1 MSKDSKRRSFFA
13 RSSLGTLS
21 GHQNPQDDEPANL
34 LRKRRT
40 ASFRTTF
47 STAST
52 QPGDDESLSGG
63 AVDSPASPRTTFSRG
78 SQSRSSSVFGSLR
91 GLRLHE
97 GSEEPLSASSTRTFS
112 GHWPVVDDSLRN
124 IQVLRHGEVQT
135 SSSMF
140 RKKKEYL
147 VLTESHLMRFKSHQK
162 AADAF
167 VTYVHSVTNLQVLR
181 LTNAEYL
188 RPTLARLHTDIA
200 RTPLGVRP
208 TNCSLPPLRRPEIAP
223 WAPHSARS

>member
-1 MSKDSKRRSFFA
+1 MSKDNRRRSFFS
-13 RSSLGTLS
+13 RSSLAGLS
-21 GHQNPQDDEPANL
+21 PLQSPEDDKPAHL

-40 ASFRTTF
+40 ASFRTTL

-52 QPGDDESLSGG
+52 QTGDDESLSGG
-63 AVDSPASPRTTFSRG
+63 AVDKPSSPRTTFSRG

-91 GLRLHE
+91 GSRVQE
-97 GSEEPLSASSTRTFS
+97 GAEEPVSASSIRTFS
-112 GHWPVVDDSLRN
+112 GYWPVGDEAHRN
-124 IQVLRHGEVQT
+124 IQVLHHGEVQT

-167 VTYVHSVTNLQVLR
+167 ATYVYPITQSQYTRFAV
-181 LTNAEYL
+181 
-188 RPTLARLHTDIA
+188 
-200 RTPLGVRP
+200 
-208 TNCSLPPLRRPEIAP
+208 
-223 WAPHSARS
+223 

>member
-1 MSKDSKRRSFFA
+1 MSKDSKRRSFFG
-13 RSSLGTLS
+13 RSSFGALS
-21 GHQNPQDDEPANL
+21 GHQNSQDDEPATL

-63 AVDSPASPRTTFSRG
+63 PVDSPASPKTTFSRT
-78 SQSRSSSVFGSLR
+78 SQSRSSSVLGSLR
-91 GLRLHE
+91 GLRLQEE
-97 GSEEPLSASSTRTFS
+97 GPEEPQPLSAASTRSFS
-112 GHWPVVDDSLRN
+112 GHWPVLDDSLRN
-124 IQVLRHGEVQT
+124 NLVLRHGEVQT

-147 VLTESHLMRFKSHQK
+147 VLTETHLMRFKSHQK

-167 VTYVHSVTNLQVLR
+167 ATYV
-181 LTNAEYL
+181 
-188 RPTLARLHTDIA
+188 LAVVHY
-200 RTPLGVRP
+200 
-208 TNCSLPPLRRPEIAP
+208 
-223 WAPHSARS
+223 